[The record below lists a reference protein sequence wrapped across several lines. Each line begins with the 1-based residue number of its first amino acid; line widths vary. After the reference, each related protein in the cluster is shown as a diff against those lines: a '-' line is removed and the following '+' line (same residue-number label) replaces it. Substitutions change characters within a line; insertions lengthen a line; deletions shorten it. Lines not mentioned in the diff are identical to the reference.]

1 MSNDALN
8 MDINQQLVLVTGG
21 ARGLGEEITKSVLAH
36 GGSVIINYYRSGER
50 AQAIADAHPGKAWAI
65 QADVTDRARRIRGC
79 GSAVPEPVVSLG
91 DRPEP
96 RGRWRTGQGLT
107 PI

>member
-36 GGSVIINYYRSGER
+36 GGSVVINYYRSGER
-50 AQAIADAHPGKAWAI
+50 AQTIADAHPGKAWAI
-65 QADVTDRARRIRGC
+65 QADVTDHARRIRGC
-79 GSAVPEPVVSLG
+79 GSAVPEPVVSRG

-96 RGRWRTGQGLT
+96 RGRWRTGQGPT

>member
-36 GGSVIINYYRSGER
+36 GGSVIINYYGVGNAPKTSPTPT
-50 AQAIADAHPGKAWAI
+50 QARHGPS
-65 QADVTDRARRIRGC
+65 RR
-79 GSAVPEPVVSLG
+79 
-91 DRPEP
+91 
-96 RGRWRTGQGLT
+96 T
-107 PI
+107 

>member
-36 GGSVIINYYRSGER
+36 GGSVIINYYRSRER

-65 QADVTDRARRIRGC
+65 RR
-79 GSAVPEPVVSLG
+79 
-91 DRPEP
+91 
-96 RGRWRTGQGLT
+96 T
-107 PI
+107 